1 MKDIYDLYDLIG
13 KNMKKLRKEYADKSL
28 DKMAE
33 DIDMS
38 RGYLSRIESPK
49 IKTGVSIDTLF
60 AMSQKYN
67 FDIRLFF
74 DGYEDMIND
83 KKNS

>member
-28 DKMAE
+28 DKLAE

-74 DGYEDMIND
+74 EGYEDMIKDED
-83 KKNS
+83 K

>member
-74 DGYEDMIND
+74 DGYEDMIKDEDN
-83 KKNS
+83 